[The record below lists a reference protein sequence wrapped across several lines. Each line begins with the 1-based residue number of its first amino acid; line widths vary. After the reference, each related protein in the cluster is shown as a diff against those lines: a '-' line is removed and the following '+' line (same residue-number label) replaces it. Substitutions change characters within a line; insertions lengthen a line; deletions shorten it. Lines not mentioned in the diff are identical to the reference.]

1 MTNEEIATNYYE
13 ARIRG
18 DAEEFW
24 KNHVADD
31 VSYHLPAHN
40 TLGGD
45 FYGKSDVRKAL
56 AAIFELSGNTFKSQV
71 LDITSSASHAVALVR
86 ATAQREGKF
95 LDSKQAHVFEIVG
108 GRIVRIWIYAYDRYA
123 VDAFWN

>member
-24 KNHVADD
+24 NNHVADD

-40 TLGGD
+40 ALGGD

-86 ATAQREGKF
+86 ATAQ
-95 LDSKQAHVFEIVG
+95 
-108 GRIVRIWIYAYDRYA
+108 
-123 VDAFWN
+123 